1 MVLFISKNL
10 PTLCANAKDQRKSRF
25 LFLLFLD
32 TVHYQERAQLNH

>member
-25 LFLLFLD
+25 FLLFLD